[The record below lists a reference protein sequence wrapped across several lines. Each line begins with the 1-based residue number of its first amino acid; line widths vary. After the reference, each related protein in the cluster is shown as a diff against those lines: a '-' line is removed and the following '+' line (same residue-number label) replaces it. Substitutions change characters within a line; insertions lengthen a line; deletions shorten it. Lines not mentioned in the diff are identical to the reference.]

1 MIMRFRTMPTKM
13 RKNNYN
19 SKSKLVVLSPSA
31 QLCVYH
37 INTNLFDVYDNVR
50 VSYRDDGYTR
60 FGVEAYASASF
71 VDYPQWKSLKVKVS
85 ENARELNW
93 NGSVRNGFI
102 SYWVDDELTENDFK
116 TIREYAVDIVND
128 KIARRME
135 KIDELNEEIDFLK
148 SLLLSSEEN

>member
-1 MIMRFRTMPTKM
+1 MIERYRTKPPKA
-13 RKNNYN
+13 RKKNYN
-19 SKSKLVVLSPSA
+19 SKNELVVLSPSA

-60 FGVEAYASASF
+60 FGVEVYASASF

-102 SYWVDDELTENDFK
+102 SYWADDELTEDDFK
-116 TIREYAVDIVND
+116 VMREYAADIVND
-128 KIARRME
+128 KIARCQE
-135 KIDELNEEIDFLK
+135 KIDGLNAEIDFLK
-148 SLLLSSEEN
+148 SFL